1 MVNVPCNELGPAHA
15 WHLPAGE
22 RVRVRP
28 ACPQD
33 ADTIQAFFH
42 GLSPAS
48 RRNRFLGALNEV
60 SAAELYN
67 MTHSDHGSHPLVI
80 AEHIDDGFCKMIAE
94 TRCAM
99 AAGRLECEF
108 AVSVAE
114 TWRRRRLGTLLI
126 ALLAFRAKGLG
137 FRYLVGDVLRA
148 NEAMIALA
156 RKAGFRVTDPISDA
170 SLVRITK
177 DLSLWSA
184 AQPRNELTKSSMRPT
199 PYWPSCNDARGL
211 T

>member
-1 MVNVPCNELGPAHA
+1 MMINVSCNELGPAHA

-28 ACPQD
+28 ASPQD
-33 ADTIQAFFH
+33 AGTIQVFFH

-60 SAAELYN
+60 SASELYN
-67 MTHSDHGSHPLVI
+67 MTHGDHGRHPLLI
-80 AEHIDDGFCKMIAE
+80 AEHIDDGFCKMISEA
-94 TRCAM
+94 RYAM
-99 AAGRLECEF
+99 APGKLECEF

-114 TWRRRRLGTLLI
+114 TWRRRTLGTRLI
-126 ALLAFRAKGLG
+126 TLLALRAKALG

-156 RKAGFRVTDPISDA
+156 RKVGFRMTDPISDA

-184 AQPRNELTKSSMRPT
+184 TRLKIS
-199 PYWPSCNDARGL
+199 L
-211 T
+211 

>member
-1 MVNVPCNELGPAHA
+1 MINAHA

-28 ACPQD
+28 ACPQG

-60 SAAELYN
+60 SATELCN
-67 MTHSDHGSHPLVI
+67 MTHSDHGSHPLLI
-80 AEHIDDGFCKMIAE
+80 AEHVDDGFCKMIAE
-94 TRCAM
+94 ARYAM
-99 AAGRLECEF
+99 AAGRLECEV

-126 ALLAFRAKGLG
+126 ALLAFRAQAVG
-137 FRYLVGDVLRA
+137 FRCLVGEVLRS
-148 NEAMIALA
+148 NEAMIELA
-156 RKAGFRVTDPISDA
+156 RKAGFRMTDPISNA
-170 SLVRITK
+170 SVVRIIM

-184 AQPRNELTKSSMRPT
+184 VQPLNELTKRSQPI
-199 PYWPSCNDARGL
+199 AA
-211 T
+211 